1 VAVASA
7 SVRRRMRT
15 LAVLELVNIPLIAWV
30 VVTQLGM
37 PLTAGNVAGL
47 FLVLLILAEGSAYW
61 WLKLRQLDAGDPA
74 PAGMA
79 VYRVVARAN
88 VALLAGGAILIGAGA
103 FTGGAA
109 GAAGTW
115 PGALLWGF
123 AALEHVN
130 YFHLQLMHDTRADV
144 ARLFRTRRLRRSHLA
159 RDLDRRASG

>member
-7 SVRRRMRT
+7 AVRRRMGT

-30 VVTQLGM
+30 VVTQLRM

-47 FLVLLILAEGSAYW
+47 SLVLLILAEGSAYW
-61 WLKLRQLDAGDPA
+61 WLKLRQLAAGDPA

-109 GAAGTW
+109 GAW